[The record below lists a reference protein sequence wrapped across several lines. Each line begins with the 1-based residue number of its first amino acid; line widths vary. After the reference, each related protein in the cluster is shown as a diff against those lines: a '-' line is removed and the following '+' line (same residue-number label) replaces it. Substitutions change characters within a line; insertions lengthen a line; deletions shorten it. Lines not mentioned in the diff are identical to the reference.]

1 MAIHSRSG
9 GGYIKYYICLIV
21 CCSPLSR
28 TPAHLH
34 HLITHQT
41 TKHHTSHITITQL
54 VKAQAGEQAMSNLTS
69 DSTVYDVGLG
79 LDQQEELTDKA
90 VLVIRRVM
98 DKLTG
103 LDFNKGGA
111 LGSPREN
118 MLNSA
123 RTCLCL

>member
-1 MAIHSRSG
+1 
-9 GGYIKYYICLIV
+9 
-21 CCSPLSR
+21 
-28 TPAHLH
+28 
-34 HLITHQT
+34 
-41 TKHHTSHITITQL
+41 
-54 VKAQAGEQAMSNLTS
+54 MSNLTS